1 MHIFSVWKQIQHGLE
16 VWERETVVGTER
28 EIEMRRVWKGMR
40 EKQTRKERKREGT
53 VLFGQMVTW
62 LFFWFNKQRDVV
74 NNKDTW
80 DIEEKQKSSVRK

>member
-1 MHIFSVWKQIQHGLE
+1 MHIFSLWKQIQHGLE

-28 EIEMRRVWKGMR
+28 EIEMRRVWKWMR
-40 EKQTRKERKREGT
+40 EKQTRKERK
-53 VLFGQMVTW
+53 MVTW